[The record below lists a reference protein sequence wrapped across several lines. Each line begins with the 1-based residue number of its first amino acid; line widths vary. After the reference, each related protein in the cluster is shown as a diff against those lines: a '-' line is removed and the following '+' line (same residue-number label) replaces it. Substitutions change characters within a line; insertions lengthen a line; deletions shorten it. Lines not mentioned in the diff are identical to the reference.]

1 MNFPLAVRTS
11 HRGSNVLDT
20 QFDGTATT
28 GTGNF
33 KFGIFQRERHG
44 ITPFRG
50 GLNVTPPFSGEYS
63 KGDKTVT
70 IDIDELREAESLL
83 ARMAAHA
90 EKILPVLELMK
101 SAGGQSILPQPV
113 DRLIQRGE
121 VMEMLKIGTAA
132 VNQLIKAGK
141 LTPLYVAD
149 SGNQKFR
156 LSEVERVVS
165 TIPPKPKVCNLR
177 RHSA

>member
-1 MNFPLAVRTS
+1 MKFFLHQMLSKLNFRRRLNGVLRRGILRRLERDVLHLRLAVQQT
-11 HRGSNVLDT
+11 V
-20 QFDGTATT
+20 
-28 GTGNF
+28 
-33 KFGIFQRERHG
+33 
-44 ITPFRG
+44 G
-50 GLNVTPPFSGEYS
+50 GYDVTL
-63 KGDKTVT
+63 
-70 IDIDELREAESLL
+70 DIDELREAESLL

-101 SAGGQSILPQPV
+101 SAGGQSILPKPV
-113 DRLIQRGE
+113 DRLIQRGD

>member
-1 MNFPLAVRTS
+1 M
-11 HRGSNVLDT
+11 
-20 QFDGTATT
+20 
-28 GTGNF
+28 
-33 KFGIFQRERHG
+33 
-44 ITPFRG
+44 
-50 GLNVTPPFSGEYS
+50 
-63 KGDKTVT
+63 T
-70 IDIDELREAESLL
+70 IDIDELREAEVLL
-83 ARMAAHA
+83 GKMAAHA

-101 SAGGQSILPQPV
+101 SAGGQSILPKPV